1 MTTNPSPLSVL
12 PGKKRTQWRLAVIF
26 YAAVA
31 LLIAAGILLNHQR
44 KDAEKMATLWNMQ
57 FISHALF
64 DFDRKYGRFPDAS
77 TAARVKADT
86 GTVLTLG
93 SGSSNQL
100 FRQLIV
106 TGLNS
111 EKPFYGAVPGY
122 KKCDSIFDNDARA
135 LAPGE
140 CAFGY
145 IAGQLSSSPGAAPL
159 IVIPLIPGTTMF
171 DRKACDGE
179 AMILH
184 VDGTVSTLPVDASG
198 HAILNGMDLFDPRQ
212 PFWDGKAPDLKWQE

>member
-1 MTTNPSPLSVL
+1 MTTNTPPLNVL
-12 PGKKRTQWRLAVIF
+12 AEKKGIQWRLAVVF

-44 KDAEKMATLWNMQ
+44 KDAEKMATLRNMQ
-57 FISHALF
+57 FIGHALL

-77 TAARVKADT
+77 TAARVKSDT
-86 GTVLTLG
+86 GTALTLG

-100 FRQLIV
+100 FRQPIV

-111 EKPFYGAVPGY
+111 EKPFYGAAPGY
-122 KKCDSIFDNDARA
+122 KKCDSIFDTDAHA

-145 IAGQLSSSPGAAPL
+145 IAGQISSSPGAAPL
-159 IVIPLIPGTTMF
+159 VVVPLIPGTTMF

-184 VDGTVSTLPVDASG
+184 VDGTVAKLPVDASS
-198 HAILNGMDLFDPRQ
+198 HVILNGMDLFDPRQ
-212 PFWDGKAPDLKWQE
+212 PFWDGKTPDLKWPE